1 MFKAYFREKTNT
13 FAEKLKR
20 SYMKQYIITIILAL
34 CLGSCGQHSKHWET
48 LTQIET
54 FVEENPD
61 SALSVLQC
69 IEVDDLSGSEEK
81 AKHALLLL
89 MALDKND
96 VAETD
101 FEILHPAIDY
111 YKNNGTPT
119 EQMLTLFYQ
128 GQIHRIN
135 SQYAQALAC
144 FGEAIKIDENSKDIQ
159 TKARIYDAQGDV
171 YRVLTKW
178 DETIKSKL
186 CAAEYFSKLNNTDS
200 YVSSLLDVFYTYTQ
214 NGDSISAGRYHNK
227 CNDYLKDI
235 SSKTRNKYY
244 CYYLNY
250 LIATNKLNVIEN
262 TIQEYLSEVPA
273 NNLDYLSLAYAYMAL
288 GDINKVAESLSKN
301 ELPADKENILRQY
314 AIVAALNAHMQEGR
328 DMLKSSKEFFI
339 ERDSLIYSLYE
350 NDIQYMHQKN
360 SAKLQ
365 QEREELKKHT
375 KTIIITSV
383 ILVLLIALYLLR
395 KRLQNSRTKNIILES
410 EKTLYENMY
419 KEVLSERDSLN
430 DMLTNSSIREET
442 MTIIRKRLEVLNAI
456 VVSHLSDRES
466 DSKRANE
473 QLQNLIANR
482 EVFIKST
489 RLTLEENYPHF
500 FAYLHEKGLEEFE
513 IDFCCLYAIGM
524 KGKEVKAYT
533 NLNRHYKDSS
543 EVRQKLGLVE
553 SDTNLS
559 NFLQKLLK
567 NGFE

>member
-1 MFKAYFREKTNT
+1 
-13 FAEKLKR
+13 
-20 SYMKQYIITIILAL
+20 MKQYIITIILAL

-48 LTQIET
+48 LVQVESFIE
-54 FVEENPD
+54 ERPD
-61 SALSVLQC
+61 SALAVLQC
-69 IEVDDLSGSEEK
+69 IEVDDLCGSEEK

-250 LIATNKLNVIEN
+250 LIAINKLNVIEN

-288 GDINKVAESLSKN
+288 GDINKVAEALSKN
-301 ELPADKENILRQY
+301 ELPADNENILRQY

-466 DSKRANE
+466 DNKRANE

-500 FAYLHEKGLEEFE
+500 FAYLHDKGLEEFE

-533 NLNRHYKDSS
+533 NLNRHYKDSGG
-543 EVRQKLGLVE
+543 VRQKLGLVE

>member
-1 MFKAYFREKTNT
+1 
-13 FAEKLKR
+13 
-20 SYMKQYIITIILAL
+20 MKQYIIVIISAL
-34 CLGSCGQHSKHWET
+34 CLASCSQHSKHWET

-61 SALSVLQC
+61 SALSVLQG

-200 YVSSLLDVFYTYTQ
+200 YVSSLLDVFYTYTKK
-214 NGDSISAGRYHNK
+214 GDSISARRYHNK

-288 GDINKVAESLSKN
+288 GDINKVAEALSKN

-466 DSKRANE
+466 DNKRANE

-500 FAYLHEKGLEEFE
+500 FAYLHDKGLEEFE

>member
-1 MFKAYFREKTNT
+1 
-13 FAEKLKR
+13 
-20 SYMKQYIITIILAL
+20 MKQYIIVIILVL
-34 CLGSCGQHSKHWET
+34 CLASCSHHSKHREI
-48 LTQIET
+48 LTQVET

-61 SALSVLQC
+61 SALLVLQS
-69 IEVDDLSGSEEK
+69 IATDDLFGKEEK
-81 AKHALLLL
+81 AKHALLLS

-111 YKNNGTPT
+111 YKNNGSPT

-135 SQYAQALAC
+135 SQYAQALTC
-144 FGEAIKIDENSKDIQ
+144 FCEAMKIGEDSKHIHIM
-159 TKARIYDAQGDV
+159 ARVLDAQGDV

-186 CAAEYFSKLNNTDS
+186 CAADYFSKLNNTDS

-214 NGDSISAGRYHNK
+214 KGDSISAGRYHNK

-235 SSKTRNKYY
+235 SSKTLNKYY

-250 LIATNKLNVIEN
+250 LIATNKLNVIGN
-262 TIQEYLSEVPA
+262 AIQEYLSKVPA

-288 GDINKVAESLSKN
+288 GDINKVADTLSKN

-328 DMLKSSKEFFI
+328 DMLESCKESFI

-350 NDIQYMHQKN
+350 NDIQYMYQKN

-365 QEREELKKHT
+365 QEREELKKYT
-375 KTIIITSV
+375 KTIIIISS
-383 ILVLLIALYLLR
+383 ILALLITLYILKAVK
-395 KRLQNSRTKNIILES
+395 KRLQDSRAKNIILER
-410 EKTLYENMY
+410 EKKLYENMY

-430 DMLTNSSIREET
+430 DMLTNSSVREET

-466 DSKRANE
+466 DNKRANE

-533 NLNRHYKDSS
+533 NLSRHYKDSS
-543 EVRQKLGLVE
+543 EVRQKLGLAE

-559 NFLQKLLK
+559 IFLQKILK
-567 NGFE
+567 KG

>member
-1 MFKAYFREKTNT
+1 MVA
-13 FAEKLKR
+13 
-20 SYMKQYIITIILAL
+20 
-34 CLGSCGQHSKHWET
+34 CGQHSKHWET
-48 LTQIET
+48 LTQ
-54 FVEENPD
+54 VESFMEERPD
-61 SALSVLQC
+61 SALIVLQGID
-69 IEVDDLSGSEEK
+69 IEELASKEEK
-81 AKHALLLL
+81 AKHALLLS
-89 MALDKND
+89 MALDKNVID
-96 VAETD
+96 RTD

-111 YKNNGTPT
+111 YKNNGSPT

-135 SQYAQALAC
+135 SQYAQALVC
-144 FGEAIKIDENSKDIQ
+144 FCDAIKIGEDSKDIH
-159 TKARIYDAQGDV
+159 TKARVYDAQGDV
-171 YRVLTKW
+171 YKSLTKW
-178 DETIKSKL
+178 VETIKSKL
-186 CAAEYFSKLNNTDS
+186 SAADCFSKLDNTDC
-200 YVSSLLDVFYTYTQ
+200 YVNVLLDVFYSYTQ
-214 NGDSISAGRYHNK
+214 DGDFINAEK
-227 CNDYLKDI
+227 YLNECDDHIKDI
-235 SSKTRNKYY
+235 SSKTLSKYY
-244 CYYLNY
+244 SYYLNY

-262 TIQEYLSEVPA
+262 TIQEYLSKIPE
-273 NNLDYLSLAYAYMAL
+273 NNLDYISLAYAYMAL

-301 ELPADKENILRQY
+301 ELPDDNENILRQY
-314 AIVAALNAHMQEGR
+314 AIVAALNAHIQEGR
-328 DMLKSSKEFFI
+328 DMLESCQESFI

-350 NDIQYMHQKN
+350 NDLQYMQQQK
-360 SAKLQ
+360 SEKLQ
-365 QEREELKKHT
+365 QERDELKKQT
-375 KTIIITSV
+375 KTIIIISS
-383 ILVLLIALYLLR
+383 ILALLITLYLLKVVR
-395 KRLQNSRTKNIILES
+395 KRLLDSRTKNIILES

-500 FAYLHEKGLEEFE
+500 FTYLHEKGLEEFE

>member
-1 MFKAYFREKTNT
+1 
-13 FAEKLKR
+13 
-20 SYMKQYIITIILAL
+20 MKQYIIVIILDL
-34 CLGSCGQHSKHWET
+34 CLASCSHHSKHREI
-48 LTQIET
+48 LTQVET

-61 SALSVLQC
+61 SALLVLQS
-69 IEVDDLSGSEEK
+69 IATDDLFGKEEK
-81 AKHALLLL
+81 AKHALLLSV
-89 MALDKND
+89 ALDKND

-101 FEILHPAIDY
+101 FDILHPAIDY
-111 YKNNGTPT
+111 YKNNGSPT

-135 SQYAQALAC
+135 SQYAQALTC
-144 FGEAIKIDENSKDIQ
+144 FCEAMKIGEDSKHIHIM
-159 TKARIYDAQGDV
+159 ARVLDAQGDV

-186 CAAEYFSKLNNTDS
+186 CAADYFSKLNNTDS

-214 NGDSISAGRYHNK
+214 KGDSISAGRYHNK

-288 GDINKVAESLSKN
+288 GDINKVAEALSKN

-395 KRLQNSRTKNIILES
+395 KRLQNSRTKNIVLES

-466 DSKRANE
+466 DNKRANE

-500 FAYLHEKGLEEFE
+500 FAYLHDKGLEEFE

>member
-1 MFKAYFREKTNT
+1 
-13 FAEKLKR
+13 
-20 SYMKQYIITIILAL
+20 MKQYIAIIILTL
-34 CLGSCGQHSKHWET
+34 CLVSCSHHSKHWET
-48 LTQIET
+48 LIS
-54 FVEENPD
+54 VESIMEERPD
-61 SALSVLQC
+61 SALAVLQS
-69 IEVDDLSGSEEK
+69 IEIGDLSSKEEK
-81 AKHALLLL
+81 GKRALLLSI
-89 MALDKND
+89 ALDKN
-96 VAETD
+96 EIRQTD
-101 FEILHPAIDY
+101 FEILDPAIDY
-111 YKNNGTPT
+111 YKENGSST

-135 SQYAQALAC
+135 SQYAQALTC
-144 FGEAIKIDENSKDIQ
+144 FCDAIKISDAPSNIH
-159 TKARIYDAQGDV
+159 TIARVYDAQGDV

-288 GDINKVAESLSKN
+288 GDINKVAEALSKN

-466 DSKRANE
+466 DNKRANE

-500 FAYLHEKGLEEFE
+500 FAYLHDKGLEEFE

-533 NLNRHYKDSS
+533 NLNRHYKDCS
-543 EVRQKLGLVE
+543 EVRQKLGLAE

-559 NFLQKLLK
+559 IFLQKLLK
-567 NGFE
+567 KG

>member
-1 MFKAYFREKTNT
+1 M
-13 FAEKLKR
+13 
-20 SYMKQYIITIILAL
+20 AL
-34 CLGSCGQHSKHWET
+34 CLVSCSHHSKHWET

-61 SALSVLQC
+61 SALSVLQG

-159 TKARIYDAQGDV
+159 TKARIYDAQGGV

-288 GDINKVAESLSKN
+288 GDINKVAEALSKN

-365 QEREELKKHT
+365 QEREKLKKHT

-466 DSKRANE
+466 DNKRANE

-500 FAYLHEKGLEEFE
+500 FAYLHDKGLEEFE

-533 NLNRHYKDSS
+533 NQNRHYKDSS

>member
-1 MFKAYFREKTNT
+1 
-13 FAEKLKR
+13 
-20 SYMKQYIITIILAL
+20 MKQYIIVIISAL
-34 CLGSCGQHSKHWET
+34 CLVSCSHHSKHWET
-48 LTQIET
+48 LTQIEI

-81 AKHALLLL
+81 AKRALLLL

-144 FGEAIKIDENSKDIQ
+144 FDEAIKIDENSKDIQ

-171 YRVLTKW
+171 YRVLSKW

-288 GDINKVAESLSKN
+288 GDINKVAEALSKN

-314 AIVAALNAHMQEGR
+314 AIVAALNAHMQEER

-466 DSKRANE
+466 DNKRANE

-500 FAYLHEKGLEEFE
+500 FAYLHDKGLEEFE

>member
-1 MFKAYFREKTNT
+1 M
-13 FAEKLKR
+13 
-20 SYMKQYIITIILAL
+20 AL
-34 CLGSCGQHSKHWET
+34 CLTSCSQHSKHWDT
-48 LTQIET
+48 LMQ
-54 FVEENPD
+54 VESFMEERPD
-61 SALSVLQC
+61 SALAILQG
-69 IEVDDLSGSEEK
+69 IEVDDLPNKEEK
-81 AKHALLLL
+81 AKHALLLF
-89 MALDKND
+89 MALDKNVID
-96 VAETD
+96 KTD
-101 FEILHPAIDY
+101 FEVLYPALDY
-111 YKNNGTPT
+111 YKNNGSPT

-135 SQYAQALAC
+135 SQYAQALVC
-144 FGEAIKIDENSKDIQ
+144 FGDAIKIGEDLKDIH

-171 YRVLTKW
+171 YKSLTKW

-186 CAAEYFSKLNNTDS
+186 SAANYFSKLDNTD
-200 YVSSLLDVFYTYTQ
+200 YCICALLDVFYSYTQ
-214 NGDSISAGRYHNK
+214 DGDFTNAEKYLHE
-227 CNDYLKDI
+227 CNEHIKDI
-235 SSKTRNKYY
+235 SSKTLSKYY
-244 CYYLNY
+244 SYYLNY

-262 TIQEYLSEVPA
+262 TIQEYLSKVPE

-288 GDINKVAESLSKN
+288 GDINNVAEALSKN
-301 ELPADKENILRQY
+301 ELPDDKENILRQY

-328 DMLKSSKEFFI
+328 DMLESCKKSFM

-360 SAKLQ
+360 SEKLQ
-365 QEREELKKHT
+365 QEREELKKHI
-375 KTIIITSV
+375 KTVIIISS
-383 ILVLLIALYLLR
+383 ILALLIALYILKVVR
-395 KRLQNSRTKNIILES
+395 KRLQDSRTKNIILEN
-410 EKTLYENMY
+410 EKALYENMY
-419 KEVLSERDSLN
+419 KEVLSERDTLN
-430 DMLTNSSIREET
+430 DMLTNSSIREDT

-466 DSKRANE
+466 DNKRANE

-533 NLNRHYKDSS
+533 NQSRHYKDSS

-567 NGFE
+567 NELE

>member
-1 MFKAYFREKTNT
+1 
-13 FAEKLKR
+13 
-20 SYMKQYIITIILAL
+20 MKQYIIVIILAL
-34 CLGSCGQHSKHWET
+34 CLVSCSHHSKHWET
-48 LTQIET
+48 LVQVESYIE
-54 FVEENPD
+54 EIPD
-61 SALSVLQC
+61 SALSVLQG

-135 SQYAQALAC
+135 SQYAQALVC

-200 YVSSLLDVFYTYTQ
+200 YVSSLLDVFYTYTK

-262 TIQEYLSEVPA
+262 TIQEYLSEVPV

-288 GDINKVAESLSKN
+288 GDINKVAEALSKN

-383 ILVLLIALYLLR
+383 ILVLLIALYLLK

-419 KEVLSERDSLN
+419 KEVLSERESLN

-466 DSKRANE
+466 DNKRANE

-500 FAYLHEKGLEEFE
+500 FAYLHDKGLEEFE

-533 NLNRHYKDSS
+533 NLSRHYKDCS
-543 EVRQKLGLVE
+543 EVRQKLGLAE

-559 NFLQKLLK
+559 IFLQKLLK
-567 NGFE
+567 KG

>member
-1 MFKAYFREKTNT
+1 
-13 FAEKLKR
+13 
-20 SYMKQYIITIILAL
+20 MKQYIIVIISAL
-34 CLGSCGQHSKHWET
+34 CLASCSHHSKHWET

-61 SALSVLQC
+61 SALSVLQG

-159 TKARIYDAQGDV
+159 TKARIYDAQGGV

-288 GDINKVAESLSKN
+288 GDINKVAEALSKN

-365 QEREELKKHT
+365 QEREKLKKHT

-383 ILVLLIALYLLR
+383 ILVLFIALYLLR
-395 KRLQNSRTKNIILES
+395 KRLQNSRIKNIILES

-466 DSKRANE
+466 DNKRANE

-500 FAYLHEKGLEEFE
+500 FAYLHDKGLEEFE

-533 NLNRHYKDSS
+533 NQNRHYKDSS

>member
-1 MFKAYFREKTNT
+1 
-13 FAEKLKR
+13 
-20 SYMKQYIITIILAL
+20 MKQYIANIILTL
-34 CLGSCGQHSKHWET
+34 CLVSCSHHSKHWET
-48 LTQIET
+48 LI
-54 FVEENPD
+54 FVESIMEERPD
-61 SALSVLQC
+61 SALAVLQS
-69 IEVDDLSGSEEK
+69 IEIGDLSSKEEK
-81 AKHALLLL
+81 GKRALLLSI
-89 MALDKND
+89 ALDKN
-96 VAETD
+96 EIRQTD
-101 FEILHPAIDY
+101 FEILDPAIDY
-111 YKNNGTPT
+111 YKENGSST

-135 SQYAQALAC
+135 SQYAQALTC
-144 FGEAIKIDENSKDIQ
+144 FCDAIKISDAPSNIH
-159 TKARIYDAQGDV
+159 TIARVYDAQGDV
-171 YRVLTKW
+171 YKSLAKW
-178 DETIKSKL
+178 NETIKSKL
-186 CAAEYFSKLNNTDS
+186 FAADCFSKLDNTD
-200 YVSSLLDVFYTYTQ
+200 YCVSALLDVFYSYTQ
-214 NGDSISAGRYHNK
+214 EGDFINAEK
-227 CNDYLKDI
+227 YLNECYDHIKDI
-235 SSKTRNKYY
+235 SSKTLSKYY
-244 CYYLNY
+244 SYYLNF
-250 LIATNKLNVIEN
+250 LIATNNLTIVEN
-262 TIQEYLSEVPA
+262 TIQEYLRNVSG

-288 GDINKVAESLSKN
+288 GDINKVAEALSKN

-466 DSKRANE
+466 DNKRANE

-500 FAYLHEKGLEEFE
+500 FAYLHDKGLEEFE

>member
-1 MFKAYFREKTNT
+1 
-13 FAEKLKR
+13 
-20 SYMKQYIITIILAL
+20 MKQYIAIIILTL
-34 CLGSCGQHSKHWET
+34 CLLSCSHHSKHWET
-48 LTQIET
+48 LIS
-54 FVEENPD
+54 VESIMEERPD
-61 SALSVLQC
+61 SALAVLQS
-69 IEVDDLSGSEEK
+69 IEIGDLSSKEEK
-81 AKHALLLL
+81 GKRALLLSI
-89 MALDKND
+89 ALDKN
-96 VAETD
+96 EIRQTD
-101 FEILHPAIDY
+101 FEILDPAIDY
-111 YKNNGTPT
+111 YKENGSST

-135 SQYAQALAC
+135 SQYAQALTC
-144 FGEAIKIDENSKDIQ
+144 FCDAIKISDAPSNIH
-159 TKARIYDAQGDV
+159 TIARVYDAQGDV
-171 YRVLTKW
+171 YKSLAKW
-178 DETIKSKL
+178 NETIKSKL
-186 CAAEYFSKLNNTDS
+186 SAVDCFSKLDNTD
-200 YVSSLLDVFYTYTQ
+200 YCVSALLDVFYSYTQ
-214 NGDSISAGRYHNK
+214 EGDFINAEK
-227 CNDYLKDI
+227 YLNECYDHIKDI
-235 SSKTRNKYY
+235 SSKTLSKYY
-244 CYYLNY
+244 SYYLNF
-250 LIATNKLNVIEN
+250 LIATNNLTIVEN
-262 TIQEYLSEVPA
+262 TIQEYLRNVSG
-273 NNLDYLSLAYAYMAL
+273 NNLHYLSLAYAYMAL
-288 GDINKVAESLSKN
+288 GDINKVAEALSKN
-301 ELPADKENILRQY
+301 ELPDDKENILRQY

-328 DMLKSSKEFFI
+328 EMLESCKEFFI

-375 KTIIITSV
+375 KTVIIISS
-383 ILVLLIALYLLR
+383 ILALLITLHILKVVR
-395 KRLQNSRTKNIILES
+395 KRLQDSRTKNIILEN
-410 EKTLYENMY
+410 EKALYENMY
-419 KEVLSERDSLN
+419 KEVLSERDTLN
-430 DMLTNSSIREET
+430 GMLANSSVREET

-466 DSKRANE
+466 DNKRANE

-500 FAYLHEKGLEEFE
+500 FAYLHDKGLEEFE

>member
-1 MFKAYFREKTNT
+1 
-13 FAEKLKR
+13 
-20 SYMKQYIITIILAL
+20 MKQYIIVIILAL
-34 CLGSCGQHSKHWET
+34 CLVSCSHHSKQWET
-48 LTQIET
+48 LTQIEA

-101 FEILHPAIDY
+101 FEIFHPAIDY

-178 DETIKSKL
+178 DETITSKL

-288 GDINKVAESLSKN
+288 GDINKVAEALSKN

-314 AIVAALNAHMQEGR
+314 AIVAALNAPMQEGR

-350 NDIQYMHQKN
+350 NDIQYN
-360 SAKLQ
+360 
-365 QEREELKKHT
+365 E
-375 KTIIITSV
+375 TINDYS
-383 ILVLLIALYLLR
+383 LY
-395 KRLQNSRTKNIILES
+395 
-410 EKTLYENMY
+410 
-419 KEVLSERDSLN
+419 SERV
-430 DMLTNSSIREET
+430 MCH
-442 MTIIRKRLEVLNAI
+442 
-456 VVSHLSDRES
+456 SH
-466 DSKRANE
+466 N
-473 QLQNLIANR
+473 
-482 EVFIKST
+482 
-489 RLTLEENYPHF
+489 
-500 FAYLHEKGLEEFE
+500 
-513 IDFCCLYAIGM
+513 C
-524 KGKEVKAYT
+524 
-533 NLNRHYKDSS
+533 
-543 EVRQKLGLVE
+543 
-553 SDTNLS
+553 
-559 NFLQKLLK
+559 
-567 NGFE
+567 

>member
-1 MFKAYFREKTNT
+1 
-13 FAEKLKR
+13 
-20 SYMKQYIITIILAL
+20 MKQYIIVIILVL
-34 CLGSCGQHSKHWET
+34 CLASCSHHSKHREI
-48 LTQIET
+48 LTQVET

-61 SALSVLQC
+61 SALLVLQS
-69 IEVDDLSGSEEK
+69 IATDDLFGKEEK
-81 AKHALLLL
+81 AKHALLLS

-111 YKNNGTPT
+111 YKNNGSPT

-135 SQYAQALAC
+135 SQYAQALTC
-144 FGEAIKIDENSKDIQ
+144 FCEAMKIGEDSKHIHIM
-159 TKARIYDAQGDV
+159 ARVLDAQGDV

-186 CAAEYFSKLNNTDS
+186 CAADYFSKLNNTDS

-214 NGDSISAGRYHNK
+214 KGDSISAGRYHDK

-235 SSKTRNKYY
+235 SSKTLNKYY

-250 LIATNKLNVIEN
+250 LIATNKLNVIGN
-262 TIQEYLSEVPA
+262 TIQEYLSKIPA

-288 GDINKVAESLSKN
+288 GDINKVAETLSKN

-314 AIVAALNAHMQEGR
+314 AIVVALNAHMQEGR
-328 DMLKSSKEFFI
+328 DMLESCKESFI

-350 NDIQYMHQKN
+350 NDIQYMYQKN

-365 QEREELKKHT
+365 QEREELKKYT
-375 KTIIITSV
+375 KTIIIISS
-383 ILVLLIALYLLR
+383 ILALLITLYILKAVK
-395 KRLQNSRTKNIILES
+395 KRLQDSRAKNIILER

-430 DMLTNSSIREET
+430 DMLTNSSVREET

-456 VVSHLSDRES
+456 VISHLSDRDS
-466 DSKRANE
+466 DNKRANE

-533 NLNRHYKDSS
+533 NLSRHYKDSS

-559 NFLQKLLK
+559 NYLQ
-567 NGFE
+567 

>member
-1 MFKAYFREKTNT
+1 MVA
-13 FAEKLKR
+13 
-20 SYMKQYIITIILAL
+20 
-34 CLGSCGQHSKHWET
+34 CGQHSKHWET
-48 LTQIET
+48 LTQ
-54 FVEENPD
+54 VESFMEERPD
-61 SALSVLQC
+61 SALIVLQGID
-69 IEVDDLSGSEEK
+69 IEELASKEEK
-81 AKHALLLL
+81 AKHALLLS
-89 MALDKND
+89 MALDKNVID
-96 VAETD
+96 RTD

-111 YKNNGTPT
+111 YKNNGSPT

-135 SQYAQALAC
+135 SQYAQALVC
-144 FGEAIKIDENSKDIQ
+144 FCDAIKIGEDSKDIH
-159 TKARIYDAQGDV
+159 TKARVYDAQGDV
-171 YRVLTKW
+171 YKSLAKW
-178 DETIKSKL
+178 NETIKSKL
-186 CAAEYFSKLNNTDS
+186 FAADCFSKLDNTD
-200 YVSSLLDVFYTYTQ
+200 YCVSALLDVFYSYTQ
-214 NGDSISAGRYHNK
+214 EGDFINAEK
-227 CNDYLKDI
+227 YLNECDDHIKDI
-235 SSKTRNKYY
+235 SSKTLSKYY
-244 CYYLNY
+244 SYYLNY

-262 TIQEYLSEVPA
+262 TIQEYLSKVPE
-273 NNLDYLSLAYAYMAL
+273 NNLDYISLAYAYMAL

-301 ELPADKENILRQY
+301 ELPDDNENILRQY
-314 AIVAALNAHMQEGR
+314 AIVAALNAHIQEGR
-328 DMLKSSKEFFI
+328 DMLESCQESFI

-350 NDIQYMHQKN
+350 NDLQYMQQQK
-360 SAKLQ
+360 SEKLQ
-365 QEREELKKHT
+365 QERDELKKQT
-375 KTIIITSV
+375 KTIIIISS
-383 ILVLLIALYLLR
+383 ILALLITLYLLKVVR
-395 KRLQNSRTKNIILES
+395 KRLLDSRTKNIILES

-430 DMLTNSSIREET
+430 DMLTNSSIREDT

>member
-1 MFKAYFREKTNT
+1 MVA
-13 FAEKLKR
+13 
-20 SYMKQYIITIILAL
+20 
-34 CLGSCGQHSKHWET
+34 CGQHSKHWET
-48 LTQIET
+48 LTQ
-54 FVEENPD
+54 VESFMEERPD
-61 SALSVLQC
+61 SALIVLQGID
-69 IEVDDLSGSEEK
+69 IEELASKEEK
-81 AKHALLLL
+81 AKHALLLS
-89 MALDKND
+89 MALDKNVID
-96 VAETD
+96 RTD

-111 YKNNGTPT
+111 YKNNGSPT

-135 SQYAQALAC
+135 SQYAQALVC
-144 FGEAIKIDENSKDIQ
+144 FCDAIKIGEDSKDIH
-159 TKARIYDAQGDV
+159 TKARVYDAQGDV
-171 YRVLTKW
+171 YKSLTKW
-178 DETIKSKL
+178 VEAIKYKL
-186 CAAEYFSKLNNTDS
+186 SAADCFSKLDNTDC
-200 YVSSLLDVFYTYTQ
+200 YVNVLLDVFYSYTQ
-214 NGDSISAGRYHNK
+214 DGDFINAEK
-227 CNDYLKDI
+227 YLNECDDHIKDI
-235 SSKTRNKYY
+235 SSKTLSKYY
-244 CYYLNY
+244 SYYLNY

-262 TIQEYLSEVPA
+262 TIQEYLSKVPE
-273 NNLDYLSLAYAYMAL
+273 NNLDYISLAYAYMAL

-301 ELPADKENILRQY
+301 ELPDDNENILRQY
-314 AIVAALNAHMQEGR
+314 AIVAALNAHIQEGR
-328 DMLKSSKEFFI
+328 DMLESCQESFI

-350 NDIQYMHQKN
+350 NDLQYMQQQK
-360 SAKLQ
+360 SEKLQ
-365 QEREELKKHT
+365 QERDELKKQT
-375 KTIIITSV
+375 KTIIIISS
-383 ILVLLIALYLLR
+383 ILALLITLYLLKVVR
-395 KRLQNSRTKNIILES
+395 KRLLDSRTKNIILES

-466 DSKRANE
+466 DNKRANE

-500 FAYLHEKGLEEFE
+500 FAYLHDKGLEEFE